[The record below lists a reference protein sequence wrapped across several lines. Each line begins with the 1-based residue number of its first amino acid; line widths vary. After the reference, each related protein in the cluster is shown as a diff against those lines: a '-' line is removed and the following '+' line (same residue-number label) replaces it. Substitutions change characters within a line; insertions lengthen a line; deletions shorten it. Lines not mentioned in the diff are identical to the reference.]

1 MGSGEVGG
9 FSVFVGHFSSGS
21 GVDRR
26 KGMRIQ
32 RSIGV
37 FVAGI
42 LLMVMSGCTGGTSST
57 TPPPQMGN
65 VFSVGTDAPP
75 SLPSVVSFQVMIT
88 GVTVNNSGGT
98 LSVLSNPVSIDFAKL
113 DGLHDLID
121 LDSVPLGTYTSV
133 TITGSSPVIGFL
145 DTTQSPPALNSMNA
159 TPSTFT
165 VTVPLANPLMVDQND
180 LVGLLIDLDL
190 RQTIQTTNGQLT
202 GTINPTFDVR
212 ALTADDSGAEIDDF
226 RAGVVSVDTSSSA
239 FTVQG
244 IYSRQWNVTTNAQT
258 QWDDGGSLS
267 ALTTNSIVEI
277 SGKLDP
283 VTHAIDA
290 DEVEIVS
297 QDHFFLGGLVT
308 FVNPAS
314 PSPATQIYVYTRTEL
329 PDLSS
334 TAPSGQINA
343 LALDGTEKYYIADFH
358 NPLTALLFSNT
369 TLAAGQRVG
378 IGGALNGSGSSQTLT
393 VHRAV
398 LERQGQQGAWVPG
411 STQIQ
416 TGNAGRF
423 QLNDDFLAGV
433 LLPQPVTVMTTNFT
447 TFVGLSGLSAL
458 TGTQPLRLRVVGFIL
473 VNQQTNQPEIVA
485 RRVEL
490 VTPATE

>member
-1 MGSGEVGG
+1 
-9 FSVFVGHFSSGS
+9 
-21 GVDRR
+21 
-26 KGMRIQ
+26 MRIQ

-244 IYSRQWNVTTNAQT
+244 IHSRQWNVTTNAQT

-308 FVNPAS
+308 FVNPGES
-314 PSPATQIYVYTRTEL
+314 ESC
-329 PDLSS
+329 
-334 TAPSGQINA
+334 
-343 LALDGTEKYYIADFH
+343 
-358 NPLTALLFSNT
+358 NT
-369 TLAAGQRVG
+369 
-378 IGGALNGSGSSQTLT
+378 
-393 VHRAV
+393 
-398 LERQGQQGAWVPG
+398 
-411 STQIQ
+411 
-416 TGNAGRF
+416 
-423 QLNDDFLAGV
+423 D
-433 LLPQPVTVMTTNFT
+433 
-447 TFVGLSGLSAL
+447 
-458 TGTQPLRLRVVGFIL
+458 LRLHAHGIAGPFFHGAQRTDQRAG
-473 VNQQTNQPEIVA
+473 A
-485 RRVEL
+485 RRHGKIL
-490 VTPATE
+490 HR